1 MHNKLCKIA
10 VFYDGNYFFKAS
22 NYYLY
27 QHQRRARLSFT
38 GLHDFIVNE
47 VSLAEGVDRRY
58 CQIIDASYFR
68 GRLPAQQAQEQD
80 KLYSDRVFE
89 DVLMRSNINLFQ
101 RHLRTR
107 RDGSYDENGL
117 DVWLALQTYEMASQR
132 QYDVCV
138 LVAGDN
144 NFAPLIGKLNALGT
158 RVMVLAWEFEYEYEG
173 RPRSVY
179 AGEDLLQAANYPL
192 ILSAQIDAHERRLDP
207 LINSLFVDQRSP
219 AHHSPSLLRDSGSYF
234 NQDNTPAPER
244 PALQPVDDVIYH
256 GNIVAAINDKRYA
269 FIRPLSGGENLFF
282 HFNESNIPPE
292 RINIGLPVCYQ
303 LAEGDRGPVAIRVE
317 ED

>member
-1 MHNKLCKIA
+1 MQNKLCKIA

-27 QHQRRARLSFT
+27 QHPRRARLSFT
-38 GLHDFIVNE
+38 GLHEFILNE
-47 VSLAEGVDRRY
+47 ISLAEGVDRRC

-101 RHLRTR
+101 RHLRPR

-117 DVWLALQTYEMASQR
+117 DVWLALQTYEMASQK

-138 LVAGDN
+138 LVMGDN
-144 NFAPLIGKLNALGT
+144 NFAPLIPKLNALGT
-158 RVMVLAWEFEYEYEG
+158 RVMVLGWEFEYEYEG
-173 RPRSVY
+173 RARTMY
-179 AGEDLLQAANYPL
+179 TGDDLLHAANYPL
-192 ILSAQIDAHERRLDP
+192 LLSDHIDAPTRRNDP
-207 LINSLFVDQRSP
+207 LVNGLFVDQRP
-219 AHHSPSLLRDSGSYF
+219 AATPSVIASNPALLRQSA
-234 NQDNTPAPER
+234 DNSAER
-244 PALQPVDDVIYH
+244 PALEPVDDVIYH
-256 GNIVAAINDKRYA
+256 GNIVSAINDKRYA
-269 FIRPLSGGENLFF
+269 FIRPLAGGENLFF
-282 HFNESNIPPE
+282 HFNESNIPDD
-292 RINIGLPVCYQ
+292 RISVGLPVCYQ